1 MAVGTPDSPRLW
13 RSQNK
18 AGGMQAGMSASRP
31 LVRPVPESGNGD
43 QSMTNSRYRWVIVAA
58 GGLLGCVAIGGMFS
72 LPVLLQP
79 IARDTGW
86 SVTGISSAMTFGFL
100 AMACGSLMWGSLSDR
115 VGPRPV
121 VLTGSIVIAVSLALA
136 SRAAS
141 LLEFQLLFGLLTG
154 AATAAI
160 FAPMMACVTGWF
172 DTRRGLAVSLVSAGM
187 GMAPMTMSPLVAW
200 LVSSHDWRST
210 MQILALVV
218 AAIMIPAALLV
229 RRPPA
234 LARPAVTPG
243 ETTPHPD
250 MSVAQALR
258 SPQFLVLLATNFF
271 CCATHSGPIIHT
283 VSYAV
288 SCGIP
293 LLVAVSIYSVEGLAG
308 LGGRIAF
315 GLLGDRFGAQRV
327 LVLGLL
333 VQAFGALAYVF
344 VRELAA
350 FYAVAALFGFI
361 YAGVMPLYSV
371 LARENFPLKM
381 MGTVIGGLAMA
392 GSLGM
397 ATGPVAGGL
406 IYDSFASYA
415 WLYIG
420 ACGMGLGAFLMAL
433 SFRPFPQAAP
443 ALA

>member
-1 MAVGTPDSPRLW
+1 M
-13 RSQNK
+13 N
-18 AGGMQAGMSASRP
+18 
-31 LVRPVPESGNGD
+31 
-43 QSMTNSRYRWVIVAA
+43 NSRYRWVIVAA

-79 IARDTGW
+79 ITRDTGW
-86 SVTGISSAMTFGFL
+86 SVAGVSSAMTIGFL
-100 AMACGSLMWGSLSDR
+100 AMAFASMIWGTLSDR

-121 VLTGSIVIAVSLALA
+121 VLTGSIVIAASLALA
-136 SRAAS
+136 SRATS
-141 LLEFQLLFGLLTG
+141 LIEFQLLFGLLVG
-154 AATAAI
+154 LATAAI

-172 DTRRGLAVSLVSAGM
+172 DTHRSLAVSLVSAGM

-200 LVSSHDWRST
+200 LVSSHDWRTT
-210 MQILALVV
+210 MQILSVVV

-234 LARPAVTPG
+234 LAGGSAAIGDAGPQS
-243 ETTPHPD
+243 E
-250 MSVAQALR
+250 MSLAQAVR
-258 SPQFLVLLATNFF
+258 SPPFIILLATNFF

-283 VSYAV
+283 VSYAI

-293 LLVAVSIYSVEGLAG
+293 MLAAVSIYSVEGLAG

-315 GLLGDRFGAQRV
+315 GLLGDRFGAKRV

-361 YAGVMPLYSV
+361 YAGVMPLYAV

-381 MGTVIGGLAMA
+381 MGTVIGGTAMA

-397 ATGPVAGGL
+397 ATGPIAGGL
-406 IYDSFASYA
+406 IYDTFASYA

-420 ACGMGLGAFLMAL
+420 AWGMGLGAFLMAL
-433 SFRPFPQAAP
+433 SFRPFPSARAAP
-443 ALA
+443 VPA

>member
-1 MAVGTPDSPRLW
+1 MEHS
-13 RSQNK
+13 S
-18 AGGMQAGMSASRP
+18 
-31 LVRPVPESGNGD
+31 
-43 QSMTNSRYRWVIVAA
+43 YRWVIVAA

-79 IARDTGW
+79 ITRDTGW
-86 SVTGISSAMTFGFL
+86 SAAGVSSAMTIGFL
-100 AMACGSLMWGSLSDR
+100 AMAFASMIWGTLSDR

-121 VLTGSIVIAVSLALA
+121 VLTGSIVIAASLALA
-136 SRAAS
+136 SRATS
-141 LLEFQLLFGLLTG
+141 LIEFQFLFGLMVG
-154 AATAAI
+154 CATAAI

-172 DTRRGLAVSLVSAGM
+172 DTHRSLAVSLVSAGM

-200 LVSSHDWRST
+200 LVSSHDWRTT
-210 MQILALVV
+210 MQILAVVV
-218 AAIMIPAALLV
+218 AAIMIPVALLV

-234 LARPAVTPG
+234 LAGGAAASGDAGPQSEMSLSQAV
-243 ETTPHPD
+243 
-250 MSVAQALR
+250 R
-258 SPQFLVLLATNFF
+258 SPQFIILLATNFF

-283 VSYAV
+283 VSYAI

-293 LLVAVSIYSVEGLAG
+293 MLAAVSIYSVEGLAG

-315 GLLGDRFGAQRV
+315 GLLGDRFGAKRV

-333 VQAFGALAYVF
+333 VQSFGALAYVF

-361 YAGVMPLYSV
+361 YAGVMPLYAV

-381 MGTVIGGLAMA
+381 MGTVIGGTAMA

-397 ATGPVAGGL
+397 ATGPIAGGL
-406 IYDSFASYA
+406 IYDTFASYA

-420 ACGMGLGAFLMAL
+420 AWGMGLGAFLMAL
-433 SFRPFPQAAP
+433 TFRPFPKARAAP
-443 ALA
+443 VPA